1 MRKLVARCENLFTLF
16 KHIVITLSFFFAE
29 SNANIKLK
37 GSEGRIR
44 LMHNGLL
51 WLICEKSFHTF
62 QPHSTIFA
70 DTNAYKIMDGTDMAD
85 GLFCSSPFWLLFS
98 ISSLIVLQAF
108 AVAAAAKLQKSMAF
122 FGLFWQ
128 SFSPFS
134 LYIPC
139 KKNKKTSWQKH
150 WAKGITFDLKPFVLA
165 FSVNFAKSL

>member
-1 MRKLVARCENLFTLF
+1 
-16 KHIVITLSFFFAE
+16 
-29 SNANIKLK
+29 
-37 GSEGRIR
+37 
-44 LMHNGLL
+44 MHNGLL

-122 FGLFWQ
+122 FGLFLAVLFPFFFVYTLQEKQKDFLAKTLSERNYIWPKTLCT
-128 SFSPFS
+128 SFFREF
-134 LYIPC
+134 C
-139 KKNKKTSWQKH
+139 KKSIDYPRGTQISWPLKEIENKDGKSQ
-150 WAKGITFDLKPFVLA
+150 GTFVRDHL
-165 FSVNFAKSL
+165 